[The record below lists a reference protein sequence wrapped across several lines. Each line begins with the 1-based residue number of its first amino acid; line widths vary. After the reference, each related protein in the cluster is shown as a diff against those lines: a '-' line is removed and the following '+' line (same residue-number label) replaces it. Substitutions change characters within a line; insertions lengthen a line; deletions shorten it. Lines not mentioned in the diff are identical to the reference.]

1 MIKKLP
7 LLLLFFFFIQ
17 FSFAQVGIGT
27 TNPSASSALEIR
39 STNSGLL
46 IPRVALTSSTDITT
60 IPAPA
65 TSLMIYNTS
74 AVSDITPGFYYWEGS
89 WKKFSSGTTPTATT
103 GGWNLTGNTVT
114 STDYLG
120 TNNYFPLI
128 FRVNGNQFSRFHPNG
143 GLALGIGATANDNNS
158 VAIGTSAT
166 ATTSNQAVAIGPSAN
181 AAGYQSVAIG
191 LNSATSN
198 NSNVA
203 IGSSSNASGH
213 QSFSFGLSSAS
224 SNNNAFA
231 IGNSSSASGQQALA
245 IGQEANSSGQNAT
258 AIGYQATTSQSNA
271 IVLGN
276 SANANNK
283 IGIGTNAPDERLHV
297 VGSFKLVDG
306 TQSNNFI
313 LTSDANGRASWKNP
327 NTINYGWS
335 LTGNAALSTDFLGTT
350 NAIPLVFRVNNNQFA
365 RFHQTGGF
373 AIGNGAAANDTNSI
387 AIGTSATATTNN
399 QATAIGQ
406 SSNASGYQATAIGL
420 NAAAS
425 NNSAVAVGNS
435 ASASGQNAAAFGVSA
450 SASGQNATAIGYQAT
465 SSQANAVILGNS
477 GDGNARVGIG
487 TNTPDE
493 KLHVVGSLKLVDGTQ
508 ANNYILTS
516 DANGRA
522 SWKAPASSSATG
534 WSLSGNTVTAADYL
548 GTNNYFPLIFR
559 VNNSQFARFHPGGG
573 LAIGSGAAASDTN
586 GIAIGTSA
594 TATNNNQAI
603 AIGQSSNA
611 SGYQSV
617 AVGYQSIAS
626 NNSAAAFGLS
636 ANASGQ
642 SSTAVGYQTAASG
655 QNSTAIGYQATTAQA
670 NAIVLGSTSTNSKIG
685 IGINNPDERLH
696 VAGSV
701 KIVDGTQANNYVL
714 TSDAGGKA
722 SWKDIN
728 ANKAYAELSRNSNLQ
743 VPSGTI
749 AFTNTG
755 ENANMNSVDVNNGI
769 QIKTAGIYRV
779 SYSLS
784 VANSS
789 IASANISF
797 FLHNGSNEM
806 GTTRTY
812 QTVAAA
818 NNESISFTKLIY
830 LNTNQTVT
838 LRSEAA
844 NTNVN
849 ILGNSASLMVELVK

>member
-1 MIKKLP
+1 MTKKLP
-7 LLLLFFFFIQ
+7 LVLLFFFFIQ
-17 FSFAQVGIGT
+17 FCSAQVGIGT

-46 IPRVALTSSTDITT
+46 IPRVALTSSTDTTT

-74 AVSDITPGFYYWEGS
+74 TVSDITPGFYYWEGS
-89 WKKFSSGTTPTATT
+89 WKKFSAGTTPNATT

-114 STDYLG
+114 SSDYLG

-128 FRVNGNQFSRFHPNG
+128 FRVNGNQFSRFHLNG
-143 GLALGIGATANDNNS
+143 GLAMGIGAAANDNNS

-166 ATTSNQAVAIGPSAN
+166 ATTSNQAVAIGPSSN

-203 IGSSSNASGH
+203 IGSSANASGF

-258 AIGYQATTSQSNA
+258 AIGYQASTNQANA

-283 IGIGTNAPDERLHV
+283 IGIGTNTPDERLHV
-297 VGSFKLVDG
+297 VGSF
-306 TQSNNFI
+306 
-313 LTSDANGRASWKNP
+313 
-327 NTINYGWS
+327 
-335 LTGNAALSTDFLGTT
+335 
-350 NAIPLVFRVNNNQFA
+350 
-365 RFHQTGGF
+365 
-373 AIGNGAAANDTNSI
+373 
-387 AIGTSATATTNN
+387 
-399 QATAIGQ
+399 
-406 SSNASGYQATAIGL
+406 
-420 NAAAS
+420 
-425 NNSAVAVGNS
+425 
-435 ASASGQNAAAFGVSA
+435 
-450 SASGQNATAIGYQAT
+450 
-465 SSQANAVILGNS
+465 
-477 GDGNARVGIG
+477 
-487 TNTPDE
+487 
-493 KLHVVGSLKLVDGTQ
+493 KLVDGTQ

-522 SWKAPASSSATG
+522 SWKAPAASSTSSG

-559 VNNSQFARFHPGGG
+559 VNNSQFSRFHPNGG
-573 LAIGSGAAASDTN
+573 LAIGSGAAASDSN

-594 TATNNNQAI
+594 TATNSNQAI

-611 SGYQSV
+611 SGFQSV
-617 AVGYQSIAS
+617 AIGLSSGAS

-636 ANASGQ
+636 ASASGQ

-670 NAIVLGSTSTNSKIG
+670 NAIVLGSSTNTNNKVG
-685 IGINNPDERLH
+685 IGTNTPDERLH
-696 VAGSV
+696 VVGSV

-722 SWKDIN
+722 SWKDLN
-728 ANKAYAELSRNSNLQ
+728 ASKAYAELSRNSNFQL
-743 VPSGTI
+743 PSGTI

-755 ENANMNSVDVNNGI
+755 ENANMNAVDATNGI
-769 QIKTAGIYRV
+769 QIRTAGVYRI

-784 VANSS
+784 VSNSS
-789 IASANISF
+789 STSSNISF
-797 FLHNGSNEM
+797 FLHNGSGEM
-806 GTTRTY
+806 GTTRSY
-812 QTVAAA
+812 QTVPGN
-818 NNESISFTKLIY
+818 NNENISFTKLIY
-830 LNTNQTVT
+830 LNTGQTVT

-844 NTNVN
+844 NTNIN
-849 ILGNSASLMVELVK
+849 ILANSASLMVELVK